1 MIIVAR
7 MIPLNLPTF
16 LKKNTLTEGDLLRD
30 YYSNKKEL
38 IRVIREISAPLK
50 TMGRRFIRFS

>member
-1 MIIVAR
+1 M
-7 MIPLNLPTF
+7 
-16 LKKNTLTEGDLLRD
+16 EGDLLRD

-50 TMGRRFIRFS
+50 TMGRRFVRISYD